1 MIFVIKFSIFEI
13 NVMNNRIIEIVL
25 TDLSL
30 DNLKLQ
36 EQLEKEINSGKD
48 LNDKVLSI
56 KNTLKSLVDNEIMI
70 TKFQQLVS
78 QTNNNNNLNQKEDG
92 KI

>member
-1 MIFVIKFSIFEI
+1 
-13 NVMNNRIIEIVL
+13 MNNRIIEIVL